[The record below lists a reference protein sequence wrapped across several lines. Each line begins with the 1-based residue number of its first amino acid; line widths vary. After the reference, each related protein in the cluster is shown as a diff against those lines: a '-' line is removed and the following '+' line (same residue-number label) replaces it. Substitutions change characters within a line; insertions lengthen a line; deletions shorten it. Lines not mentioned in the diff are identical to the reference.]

1 LDYEALALLLVELE
15 LLDRRVSARV
25 ADGVT

>member
-1 LDYEALALLLVELE
+1 MDYEALALLLVELE